1 MQRFTQRAN
10 KAVWFFLAGSL
21 RDANA
26 RRHLKWKLKQ
36 NINLSSKFKNS
47 NFRSRYR
54 IPFQRSSSLSI
65 RRFWGKRGKM
75 EAKKGES

>member
-21 RDANA
+21 RDA

-36 NINLSSKFKNS
+36 NINLSSKFENS

-54 IPFQRSSSLSI
+54 IPFLSVLPLPAPPSKISSAL
-65 RRFWGKRGKM
+65 
-75 EAKKGES
+75 AP